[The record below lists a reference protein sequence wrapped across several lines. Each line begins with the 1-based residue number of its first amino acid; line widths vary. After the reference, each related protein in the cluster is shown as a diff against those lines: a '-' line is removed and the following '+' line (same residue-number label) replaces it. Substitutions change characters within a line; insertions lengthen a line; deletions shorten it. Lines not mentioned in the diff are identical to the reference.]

1 MSTILIFAGGI
12 KVPPSTVDELPEPD
26 LVIAADSGYQIA
38 RALGYDVDTLIG
50 DMDSV
55 GSLEDIPSTTSI
67 VRFPADK
74 DATDLELAFEL
85 AVREQPRRIVLVG
98 AEGGRFD
105 HETSAVAVICS
116 ERWALVPDIDW
127 VRSDSTSHVIRGARR
142 LQGDPGDVF
151 SLIPVGGDA
160 TGVTTTGLQWQ
171 LQGDTLHAGSS
182 RGVSNTLRQ
191 TEILIQVAGGVLLG
205 VFPGPGS

>member
-12 KVPPSTVDELPEPD
+12 KVPTSTVDELPAPD

-38 RALGYDVDTLIG
+38 RSLGYEVDTLIG

-55 GSLEDIPSTTSI
+55 GSLEDIPDSTSI
-67 VRFPADK
+67 VRFPIDK

-85 AVREQPRRIVLVG
+85 SVREQPQRIVLVG

-105 HETSAVAVICS
+105 HEVSAAAMICS
-116 ERWALVPDIDW
+116 DRWVPVPDIDW
-127 VRSDSTSHVIRGARR
+127 VRSDSTSHVIRGTRR
-142 LQGDPGDVF
+142 IQGDPGDVF
-151 SLIPVGGDA
+151 SLIPIGGDA
-160 TGVTTTGLQWQ
+160 TGVTTTGLQWE

-182 RGVSNTLRQ
+182 RGVSNILRQ
-191 TEILIQVAGGVLLG
+191 TEILVRVTGGVLLG
-205 VFPGPGS
+205 VFPRTGI